1 MTNHIRIFT
10 LHPIGRGTLHAE
22 PTCNDA
28 RQESLRTWAATRR
41 AVRGVSSREA
51 VPALTK
57 PASSPRR

>member
-1 MTNHIRIFT
+1 MTNHIRIWT
-10 LHPIGRGTLHAE
+10 LQPIGRGTLHTD

-28 RQESLRTWAATRR
+28 RQESLRAWAASRR

-57 PASSPRR
+57 RASTPRR